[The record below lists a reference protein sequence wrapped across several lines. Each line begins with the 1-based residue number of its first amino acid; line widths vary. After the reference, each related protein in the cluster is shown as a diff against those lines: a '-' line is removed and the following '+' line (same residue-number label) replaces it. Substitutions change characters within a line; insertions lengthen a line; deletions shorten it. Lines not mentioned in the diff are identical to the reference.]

1 MAKGLRVPTEQLSEE
16 TQQLYD
22 VLNNEKDL
30 AVILIAASFL
40 DVCLRSLLEKKLL
53 EGSVSD
59 RMLSHKGV
67 LGSMSARADLCY
79 ALGLLPK
86 RAYQDLGAIAEIR
99 NIVAHH
105 HLTQSFKTGDIAAKC
120 ATLDAISLGGT
131 KPDQMPPRM
140 RFTLAVTLLAN
151 SLLVTALH
159 LQRQPQVKSPRDPSR
174 IRFRGG

>member
-1 MAKGLRVPTEQLSEE
+1 MTWSACSAKKADEITSPRWRSVNESTFPGAMAKGLRIPTEQLSEE

-30 AVILIAASFL
+30 AVILIASSFL
-40 DVCLRSLLEKKLL
+40 DACLRSLLEKKLL

-67 LGSMSARADLCY
+67 LGGMSARADLCY

-99 NIVAHH
+99 NIVAGAEP
-105 HLTQSFKTGDIAAKC
+105 LWCCFVFVRPKVA
-120 ATLDAISLGGT
+120 
-131 KPDQMPPRM
+131 
-140 RFTLAVTLLAN
+140 
-151 SLLVTALH
+151 
-159 LQRQPQVKSPRDPSR
+159 
-174 IRFRGG
+174 